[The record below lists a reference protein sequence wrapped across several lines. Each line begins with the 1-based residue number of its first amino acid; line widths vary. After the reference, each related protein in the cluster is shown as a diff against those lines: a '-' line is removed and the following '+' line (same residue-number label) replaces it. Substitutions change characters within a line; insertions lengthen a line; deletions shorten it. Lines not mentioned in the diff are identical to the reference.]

1 MLYSLFTLSFF
12 FAHSLSFSLA
22 GPDTAQ
28 SGVPIE
34 FTWTLDDG
42 EPLSF
47 GLMQRSLAGDA
58 PILGIDGVT
67 NSAGARTGT
76 ASVIFG
82 TAGQIILSGV
92 DQLSYNPAIQPYQF
106 SPGKQL
112 TITENTS
119 PGGVVQPLPPL
130 PPLPPPPPTTAPSMS
145 TTTPIGPSTTATF
158 SMTTPPTTMVTSADS
173 VSTLSSDGNPGS
185 SIRPS
190 TTFAAG
196 LADSKPKQSTTTPS
210 LPDFTDSAVTF
221 LSGEAT
227 FTSAL
232 GFLTTPPAPPSIS
245 TTAPST
251 QHATKSGPNIHTIIA
266 AVVTLVIVLI
276 IGGLALF
283 LRQQRS
289 STASR
294 LRRFRLR
301 INHLTSPEAVD
312 GMSIVSGTSAPLRG
326 PTRDISAGN
335 LVRFS
340 TDSVLSARRGDA
352 LSVPVVW
359 DKQPFSGN
367 NGDVTMQAGNGTGP
381 AVNGRIPLSP
391 PPSYDGH
398 SFVKLD

>member
-12 FAHSLSFSLA
+12 VAHSLSFSLA

-47 GLMQRSLAGDA
+47 GLMQRSLAGDT
-58 PILGIDGVT
+58 PILGIDDVT

-76 ASVIFG
+76 ASVIFW

-92 DQLSYNPAIQPYQF
+92 DQLSYNPAIQPSQF
-106 SPGKQL
+106 SAGKQL

-119 PGGVVQPLPPL
+119 PGGMVQPS
-130 PPLPPPPPTTAPSMS
+130 PPPPPPHPTTAPGVS
-145 TTTPIGPSTTATF
+145 TTTPISKIGPSTTATS
-158 SMTTPPTTMVTSADS
+158 SMTTPLPTAIVTAADS
-173 VSTLSSDGNPGS
+173 ASTLSSDGNPES
-185 SIRPS
+185 SIFLS
-190 TTFAAG
+190 TTFG
-196 LADSKPKQSTTTPS
+196 LQNSKPKQSTTIPS
-210 LPDFTDSAVTF
+210 LPDFTDSAVTT

-227 FTSAL
+227 FISA
-232 GFLTTPPAPPSIS
+232 LTTPPARPPIS
-245 TTAPST
+245 TTAPSS

-312 GMSIVSGTSAPLRG
+312 GMSIVSRTSAPLCG
-326 PTRDISAGN
+326 PTRDISAGS

-340 TDSVLSARRGDA
+340 TDSALSARPGDR
-352 LSVPVVW
+352 LSLPVVS

-367 NGDVTMQAGNGTGP
+367 DGDVTMQAGNGTGP
-381 AVNGRIPLSP
+381 AVNGRIPLTP

-398 SFVKLD
+398 SFVKFD

>member
-12 FAHSLSFSLA
+12 VAHSLSFSLA

-28 SGVPIE
+28 SGVLIE

-76 ASVIFG
+76 ALVIFR
-82 TAGQIILSGV
+82 TTGQIILSGV
-92 DQLSYNPAIQPYQF
+92 DQLSYNPAIQPHQF

-119 PGGVVQPLPPL
+119 PGGVQPPP
-130 PPLPPPPPTTAPSMS
+130 PPPPPPPTIVPSTS
-145 TTTPIGPSTTATF
+145 TTPPIFKIGPSTAATF
-158 SMTTPPTTMVTSADS
+158 SMTTPPTTIATAANS
-173 VSTLSSDGNPGS
+173 VATLSSDGNPGS
-185 SIRPS
+185 SIFLS
-190 TTFAAG
+190 TPFAAG
-196 LADSKPKQSTTTPS
+196 VLNSKLKQSTTIPS
-210 LPDFTDSAVTF
+210 LPDFTDSVVTF
-221 LSGEAT
+221 LSEEAT
-227 FTSAL
+227 FISAL
-232 GFLTTPPAPPSIS
+232 GFLTPPAQPPLS
-245 TTAPST
+245 TTAPSN

-276 IGGLALF
+276 IGGLAIF

-294 LRRFRLR
+294 LRRFKLR
-301 INHLTSPEAVD
+301 INHLPTPEAVD
-312 GMSIVSGTSAPLRG
+312 GMSVVSRMSTALWG

-335 LVRFS
+335 LVRYS
-340 TDSVLSARRGDA
+340 PDSVLSGDA
-352 LSVPVVW
+352 VSVPVVW
-359 DKQPFSGN
+359 DKQPFAGN
-367 NGDVTMQAGNGTGP
+367 DGDITMQAGNGTVP
-381 AVNGRIPLSP
+381 AVNGRIPVTP

-398 SFVKLD
+398 SFVKFD